1 MAIDRNSAA
10 GISFANRIYKPRA
23 IGCALSF
30 IYVATT
36 TYPGTWSLGGLM
48 VLNGFI
54 WPYLAYRIA
63 IASPKPYQAELRN
76 LQLDCAF
83 AGGWVVAMQF
93 SALPSMLMLSMVSMN
108 CVTAKGIPLL
118 SRGLAAAAAGI
129 LVTGVCV
136 GFEVTWETPAQVIW
150 ACLPMLVIYPFVVGW
165 ASYSL
170 AKQLLRQ
177 QKALS
182 IVAGFDERMLT
193 THDRWLYQ
201 LAQVFLRCR
210 CGSGQATVAHIR
222 IDDFRC
228 LKDLHGGL
236 VMDALSVRLGHL
248 IIAGLRSTD
257 IVCMR
262 RPGEFLVL
270 LLQARTLGAQALTNR
285 IEEAFAH
292 CFASGKGGPEA
303 RICVGL
309 AEFNQDLHS
318 ENEWLRL
325 AQEHSAQPPS
335 HPSAA
340 ASSTLEAGPLP
351 APQ

>member
-36 TYPGTWSLGGLM
+36 TYPGTWPLWGLM
-48 VLNGFI
+48 GLNGFI

-63 IASPKPYQAELRN
+63 LASPAPYQAELRN

-83 AGGWVVAMQF
+83 AGGWVVAMHF
-93 SALPSMLMLSMVSMN
+93 SALPSLLLLSMVAMN
-108 CVTAKGIPLL
+108 CVAAKGIHLL
-118 SRGLAAAAAGI
+118 SKGLAAAAAGI
-129 LVTGVCV
+129 FLAGACL
-136 GFEVTWETPAQVIW
+136 GFEVTWETPARVIW

-193 THDRWLYQ
+193 PHDRWLCQ

-222 IDDFRC
+222 IDDFEALGER
-228 LKDLHGGL
+228 HGAL
-236 VMDALSVRLGHL
+236 VTNALSVRLGHL
-248 IIAGLRSTD
+248 IVAGLRSTD
-257 IVCMR
+257 LVCMR

-270 LLQARTLGAQALTNR
+270 LQQARTLGAQALTGR
-285 IEEAFAH
+285 IEEAFEH
-292 CFASGKGGPEA
+292 CFAGGKGLPEA
-303 RICVGL
+303 RIRVGL
-309 AEFNQDLHS
+309 AEFTHDLRS
-318 ENEWLRL
+318 ENEWLRQ
-325 AQEHSAQPPS
+325 AQRHSAPLKTDQP
-335 HPSAA
+335 HPTGHSGA
-340 ASSTLEAGPLP
+340 
-351 APQ
+351 